1 MKRNQVLGVAIDA
14 IFAKTS
20 EFDDIEDIKEDSNLS
35 SDMAMDSLD
44 LVEVIMDIEKMTGEY
59 IPDEVF
65 GNTPH
70 DEITVGSLTDMLYVY
85 FKDK

>member
-1 MKRNQVLGVAIDA
+1 MKRNQVLGVVIDA

-44 LVEVIMDIEKMTGEY
+44 LVESDNGY
-59 IPDEVF
+59 R
-65 GNTPH
+65 
-70 DEITVGSLTDMLYVY
+70 
-85 FKDK
+85 KDDR

>member
-1 MKRNQVLGVAIDA
+1 MKRNQVLGVVIDA
-14 IFAKTS
+14 IFAEIS

-65 GNTPH
+65 RNTPC

>member
-1 MKRNQVLGVAIDA
+1 MKRNQVLGVVIDA
-14 IFAKTS
+14 IFANIS

-65 GNTPH
+65 RNTPC

>member
-1 MKRNQVLGVAIDA
+1 MERNQVLEVVIDA
-14 IFAKTS
+14 IFAKIS

-65 GNTPH
+65 RNTPC